1 MSDTQ
6 QTHSVECPATRDPA
20 VRLFIVAAMFLGFG
34 IYTIYDHYVLGNYP
48 YPRPYELNPY
58 LKYLFNHYIPYVLMP
73 PGAFALV
80 WGIRFLLRR
89 LVADAEGIGYVGGTK
104 VRWSDVTELDAS
116 ILKSKQILCLRHG
129 GGRKLVLDAWKLENF
144 RDLVAV
150 VEAHVPA
157 TANRIPPRP
166 Q

>member
-1 MSDTQ
+1 
-6 QTHSVECPATRDPA
+6 
-20 VRLFIVAAMFLGFG
+20 
-34 IYTIYDHYVLGNYP
+34 
-48 YPRPYELNPY
+48 
-58 LKYLFNHYIPYVLMP
+58 MP

-129 GGRKLVLDAWKLENF
+129 GGRKFVLDAWKLENF